1 MVDHRLWSLDDEPAQ
16 VVDLREIGA
25 LDYLVNLYGTREK
38 RVLREVLAQAYRAGA
53 QTAVVE
59 FRYIDA
65 DYRDEHSAFYSTT
78 FRRYPSVAH
87 RIHFFLGAATD
98 QLENPAEP
106 LKFAD
111 LGYLGY
117 LVARPVPGAPV
128 GRVMMKPPAGL
139 EAAVTCQAEEEVNLF
154 GENLKVTGTPFMA
167 QDAQLLRCAHAAL
180 WVVARHHHLTWG
192 TPKLLPRAIVDAV
205 PMEAGAGRTLPS
217 PGLTV
222 TQMSAA
228 ATRLGLPPLVY
239 DLKNLAP
246 GQSLQSIACRYLNGG
261 LPVIV
266 AGKGHAWVLVG
277 YTRSHETSDD
287 PRIVFIRQ
295 DDEAGPYQV
304 VPDFNFDD
312 YSPWQFLIVPLPSKL
327 YVPGEEAELVGQR
340 WLTAAFA
347 RDGLTLD
354 PKTFAFRTTAMLSN
368 DFKNGLEDRGVP
380 PAQATTLRRASMSR
394 WIWVVEAVERSLRRK
409 NEPAVFGEV
418 IVDATDHARD
428 RRPLA
433 WRTPASVTVFT
444 PDSRQERTA
453 TSSTPTVPL
462 RFAREGLG

>member
-1 MVDHRLWSLDDEPAQ
+1 VVDHRLWSLDDELAQ
-16 VVDLREIGA
+16 VVDLREAGA
-25 LDYLVNLYGTREK
+25 LDYLLNYYGQRTR
-38 RVLREVLAQAYRAGA
+38 RVLGEILAQAYRAGA

-87 RIHFFLGAATD
+87 RVHFFLGATTEQVED
-98 QLENPAEP
+98 KTTPM
-106 LKFAD
+106 KFGH

-117 LVARPVPGAPV
+117 AVIRPVPGAPV
-128 GRVMMKPPAGL
+128 GRVMMQPPVDLAD
-139 EAAVTCQAEEEVNLF
+139 AVTCQATETVNLF
-154 GENLKVTGTPFMA
+154 GEDLKITGTPFMA

-180 WVVARHHHLTWG
+180 WVVARHHHLTWH
-192 TPKLLPRAIVDAV
+192 TPKLLPRAVVDAV

-228 ATRLGLPPLVY
+228 ATRMGLPPLVY
-239 DLKNLAP
+239 DLDRLPP

-266 AGKGHAWVLVG
+266 AGAGHAWVLVG
-277 YTRSHETSDD
+277 YHRTHENDQ
-287 PRIVFIRQ
+287 PRIEFIRQ
-295 DDEAGPYQV
+295 DDEMGPYQE
-304 VPDFNFDD
+304 VPDFNFDA
-312 YSPWQFLIVPLPSKL
+312 YSPWKFLIVPLPPKL
-327 YVPGEEAELVGQR
+327 YVPGEEAEVVGKS
-340 WLTAAFA
+340 WLGAAFT

-354 PKTFAFRTTAMLSN
+354 MDRHALRTTAMLSN
-368 DFKNGLEDRGVP
+368 EYKGGLEDRGVP
-380 PAQATTLRRASMSR
+380 TDQAATLRRASMSR
-394 WIWVVEAVERSLRRK
+394 WIWVVEAVDRDRRRK
-409 NEPAVFGEV
+409 AEPAVVGEV

-444 PDSRQERTA
+444 PDSRRERITR
-453 TSSTPTVPL
+453 SVTPTEPL
-462 RFAREGLG
+462 AFAREGLG

>member
-16 VVDLREIGA
+16 AVDLREAGA
-25 LDYLVNLYGTREK
+25 LDYLLNYYGQKSK
-38 RVLREVLAQAYRAGA
+38 RVLREVLSQAYRANA

-87 RIHFFLGAATD
+87 RIHFFTGAATE
-98 QLENPAEP
+98 QLEDKAAP
-106 LKFAD
+106 LKFGH
-111 LGYLGY
+111 LGYIGY
-117 LVARPVPGAPV
+117 AVMRPVPGAPV
-128 GRVMMKPPAGL
+128 GRVMMRPP
-139 EAAVTCQAEEEVNLF
+139 EALNDAVTCKSTEAVNLF
-154 GENLKVTGTPFMA
+154 GEELKVTGTPFMA

-180 WVVARHHHLTWG
+180 WVVARHHHLTWK
-192 TPKLLPRAIVDAV
+192 TPRLLPRDVVDAV

-217 PGLTV
+217 SGLTV

-239 DLKNLAP
+239 DLDNLAP

-266 AGKGHAWVLVG
+266 AGRGHAWVLVG
-277 YTRSHETSDD
+277 YHRTHENDV
-287 PRIVFIRQ
+287 PRIEFIRQ
-295 DDEAGPYQV
+295 DDETGPYQS

-312 YSPWQFLIVPLPSKL
+312 YSPWKFLIVPLPPKL
-327 YVPGEEAELVGQR
+327 YVPGEEAEVVGR
-340 WLTAAFA
+340 LWLEAAFK
-347 RDGLTLD
+347 RDALELEMD
-354 PKTFAFRTTAMLSN
+354 KHALRTTAMLSN
-368 DFKNGLEDRGVP
+368 EFKAGLEDRGVP
-380 PAQATTLRRASMSR
+380 ADQATTLRRASMSR
-394 WIWVVEAVERSLRRK
+394 WIWVVEAVDRELRRN
-409 NEPAVFGEV
+409 NEPAVVGEV
-418 IVDATDHARD
+418 VVDATDHARD

-444 PDSRQERTA
+444 PDSHRERIA
-453 TSSTPTVPL
+453 RSKSPTGPL

>member
-1 MVDHRLWSLDDEPAQ
+1 MVDLRLWSLDDEPAQ
-16 VVDLREIGA
+16 VIDLSEVGA
-25 LDYLVNLYGTREK
+25 LDYLLNYYGQKAK
-38 RVLREVLAQAYRAGA
+38 RVLGEILAQAYRAGA

-65 DYRDEHSAFYSTT
+65 DYRDEHSTFYSTT

-87 RIHFFLGAATD
+87 RIHFFTGAATEKLLD
-98 QLENPAEP
+98 KAAP
-106 LKFAD
+106 LKFSD

-117 LVARPVPGAPV
+117 AVMRPVPGAPV
-128 GRVMMKPPAGL
+128 GRVMMRAPQAL
-139 EAAVTCQAEEEVNLF
+139 ADAVTCTASETVNLF
-154 GENLKVTGTPFMA
+154 GENLPITGTPFMA

-180 WVVARHHHLTWG
+180 WVVGRHHHLAWG
-192 TPKLLPRAIVDAV
+192 TPKLLPRAVVDAV
-205 PMEAGAGRTLPS
+205 PMEIGAGRTLPS

-239 DLKNLAP
+239 DLDQLPP

-266 AGKGHAWVLVG
+266 AGRGHAWVLVG
-277 YTRSHETSDD
+277 YRRNHESDD
-287 PRIVFIRQ
+287 PRIEFIRQ
-295 DDEAGPYQV
+295 DDETGPYQV
-304 VPDFNFDD
+304 VADFNSDD
-312 YSPWQFLIVPLPSKL
+312 YSPWRFLIVPLPPKL
-327 YVPGEEAELVGQR
+327 YVPGEEAEVVGR
-340 WLTAAFA
+340 LWLEAAFK
-347 RDGLTLD
+347 RDGLDLD
-354 PKTFAFRTTAMLSN
+354 LEKHALRTTAMLSN
-368 DFKNGLEDRGVP
+368 EFKAGLEGRGI
-380 PAQATTLRRASMSR
+380 PAGQATTLRRASMSR
-394 WIWVVEAVERSLRRK
+394 WIWVVEVVDRDLRGK
-409 NEPAVFGEV
+409 SQPAVIGEV

-444 PDSRQERTA
+444 PDSHRERI
-453 TSSTPTVPL
+453 SRSKTPTLPL